1 MPRARPIFLS
11 CRASVGTWAKIA
23 KSWEGFGALFV
34 VLLAMVRA
42 RAWLI
47 AVGGCD
53 EAVPAPRG
61 QAPACYLVGGHN
73 VRYAFAVL
81 PPLVSSH
88 AVHLVFNL
96 LVVYQSNTQL
106 SSACLRSAR
115 SALYWDLLRKS

>member
-1 MPRARPIFLS
+1 
-11 CRASVGTWAKIA
+11 
-23 KSWEGFGALFV
+23 
-34 VLLAMVRA
+34 MVRA

-47 AVGGCD
+47 AVGGRD

-96 LVVYQSNTQL
+96 LVVYQSNPQL
-106 SSACLRSAR
+106 SSACLRSAHG
-115 SALYWDLLRKS
+115 ALSPPALWRWCVIVLPMEGKAEMDPKKQHKKIESNLHTVGLVTRYI